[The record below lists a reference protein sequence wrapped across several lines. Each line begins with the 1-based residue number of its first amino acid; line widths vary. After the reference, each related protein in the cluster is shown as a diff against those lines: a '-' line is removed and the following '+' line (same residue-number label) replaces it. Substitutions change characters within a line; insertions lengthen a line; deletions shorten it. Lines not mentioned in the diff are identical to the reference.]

1 MKLGVCYYP
10 EHWPRARW
18 ASDAAM
24 MAAAG
29 LRIVRIAEFAWQL
42 MEPAEGRFAWDWLDE
57 AIATLAQ
64 AGLEVVLG
72 TPTAAP
78 PAWLCA
84 AYPDVLPVDNQG
96 RRRRFGSRRHYCVN
110 SPAYRRHTERI
121 VTALAARYGRHPA
134 VIGWQIDN
142 EFGCH
147 DTARCYC
154 PHCTVAFRRWL
165 QNRYG
170 SLEAL
175 NEAWGTVFWSQTYDD
190 WAQIE
195 APILTVGSPNP
206 SHVLDYWRFASDAYR
221 DYQQL
226 QIDLLRA
233 HTQGQWITTNFMG
246 NYADLN
252 YHDLAAPL
260 DFVTW
265 DSYPTGY
272 AERYGPVF
280 YRSDEQRPVFAWDV
294 GDPYI
299 TGFCHDL
306 TRGLKPRPG
315 GGGTPFWVMEQQA
328 GPINWG
334 AINPGVRPGTVR
346 LWTWHALA
354 AGAEAVIYFRWR
366 ACLYGHEVH
375 HSGLLKHDGTPDL
388 GYHEVMRL
396 ATEAETLAAVAA
408 YPPEPAPIALLLD
421 YEDGWALQM
430 QPHRRDFGYLHHLF
444 VFYRAARQL
453 GFPVDI
459 VPYHAD
465 LTAYRLVIAGNA
477 YLGTSAHEEVLERY
491 VRDGGHVLF
500 GVRSGFKTATNT
512 ATDAPLP
519 GLWRPLVGATVRAW
533 HALPNG
539 VGYGL
544 AGEVDGIG
552 PEATFWAEALAPAT
566 ARVLAYYTSGPFAGE
581 AALTDN
587 GYGTGHAFYLGFYPG
602 FEQAT
607 ALLRYLTAR
616 LDISPLVK
624 GLPADVLA
632 YRRGPYLLLLN
643 FGDEAREVEPDGMQR
658 MTVAPRDLVIYYP
671 HVRTDT

>member
-18 ASDAAM
+18 ATDAAM

-29 LRIVRIAEFAWQL
+29 LRIVRIAEFAWRL
-42 MEPAEGRFAWDWLDE
+42 MEPAEGRFEWGWLDE
-57 AIATLAQ
+57 AIATLAD
-64 AGLEVVLG
+64 AGLQIVLG

-110 SPAYRRHTERI
+110 SPTYRRHTERI
-121 VTALAARYGRHPA
+121 VTAMAERYGRHPA

-154 PHCTVAFRRWL
+154 PHCAEAFRRWL
-165 QNRYG
+165 QARYG
-170 SLEAL
+170 SLDAL
-175 NEAWGTVFWSQTYDD
+175 NAAWGTVFWSQTYDD
-190 WAQIE
+190 WSQIE

-226 QIDLLRA
+226 QIDLLRQ
-233 HTQGQWITTNFMG
+233 HTRGQWVTTNFMG

-272 AERYGPVF
+272 AERYGSVF
-280 YRSDEQRPVFAWDV
+280 YRSDETRPVFAWDV

-306 TRGLKPRPG
+306 TLGLKPRLG

-334 AINPGVRPGTVR
+334 AVNPGIRPGTVR

-354 AGAEAVIYFRWR
+354 AGADAVIYFRWR

-375 HSGLLKHDGTPDL
+375 HSGLLKHDGSPDL
-388 GYHEVMRL
+388 GYEEVQRM
-396 ATEAETLAAVAA
+396 AAEAETMAAVAA
-408 YPPEPAPIALLLD
+408 HPPEPAPIALLLD
-421 YEDGWALQM
+421 YEDGWALQI
-430 QPHRRDFGYLHHLF
+430 QPHRREFGYLHELF
-444 VFYRAARQL
+444 VFYRAARRL

-465 LTAYRLVIAGNA
+465 LRPYRLVIAGSA
-477 YLGTSAHEEVLERY
+477 FLGKPAQQEALERY
-491 VRDGGHVLF
+491 VRDGGNVLL
-500 GVRSGFKTATNT
+500 GVRAGFKTVTNT

-519 GLWRPLVGATVRAW
+519 GIWRSLVGATVTAW
-533 HALPNG
+533 HALPDG

-544 AGEVDGIG
+544 DGAVADLG
-552 PEATFWAEALAPAT
+552 PQATFWAEALVPAT
-566 ARVLAYYTSGPFAGE
+566 AQALAHYTAGPFAGK

-587 GYGTGHAFYLGFYPG
+587 EYGAGRAFYLGFYPRL
-602 FEQAT
+602 EQAT
-607 ALLRYLTAR
+607 ALLRHLTTR
-616 LDISPLVK
+616 LDISPLVAP
-624 GLPADVLA
+624 LPPDVLA
-632 YRRGPYLLLLN
+632 YRRGPYLILLN
-643 FGDEAREVEPDGMQR
+643 FGEEVREVELEGAQR
-658 MTVAPRDLVIYYP
+658 VTLGSRDLVL
-671 HVRTDT
+671 HRRHD

>member
-18 ASDAAM
+18 ATDAAM

-29 LRIVRIAEFAWQL
+29 LRIVRIAEFAWQR
-42 MEPAEGRFAWDWLDE
+42 MEPAEGRFTWDWLDE
-57 AIATLAQ
+57 AIATLAD
-64 AGLEVVLG
+64 AGLQVVLG

-78 PAWLCA
+78 PAWLCT
-84 AYPDVLPVDNQG
+84 AYPDILPVDNQG

-110 SPAYRRHTERI
+110 SPTYRRHTERI
-121 VTALAARYGRHPA
+121 VAAMAARYGRHPA

-154 PHCTVAFRRWL
+154 AHCAEAFRRWL
-165 QNRYG
+165 QARYG
-170 SLEAL
+170 SLDAL
-175 NEAWGTVFWSQTYDD
+175 NAAWGTVFWSQTYDD
-190 WAQIE
+190 WRQIE

-226 QIDLLRA
+226 QIDLLRQ
-233 HTQGQWITTNFMG
+233 HVQGQWVTTNFMG

-272 AERYGPVF
+272 AERYGAVF
-280 YRSDEQRPVFAWDV
+280 YRSDETRPVFAWDV

-306 TRGLKPRPG
+306 TLGLKPRQG

-334 AINPGVRPGTVR
+334 AVNPGIRPGTVR

-354 AGAEAVIYFRWR
+354 SGADAVIYFRWR

-388 GYHEVMRL
+388 GYEEVQRM
-396 ATEAETLAAVAA
+396 AAEAETMAAVAA
-408 YPPEPAPIALLLD
+408 HPPEPAPIALLLD
-421 YEDGWALQM
+421 YEDGWALQI
-430 QPHRRDFGYLHHLF
+430 QPHRREFGYLHQLF
-444 VFYRAARQL
+444 VFYRALRRL

-465 LTAYRLVIAGNA
+465 LTPYRLVIAGSA
-477 YLGTSAHEEVLERY
+477 YLGKPAQREALARY
-491 VRDGGHVLF
+491 VHDGGNVLL
-500 GVRSGFKTATNT
+500 GVRAGFKTPTNT
-512 ATDAPLP
+512 VTDAPLP
-519 GLWRPLVGATVRAW
+519 GIWRPLVGATVTAW
-533 HALPNG
+533 HALPDG

-544 AGEVDGIG
+544 EGTLADLG
-552 PEATFWAEALAPAT
+552 PEATFWTEALAPDT
-566 ARVLAYYTSGPFAGE
+566 AQALAHYTTGPFAGK

-587 GYGTGHAFYLGFYPG
+587 GYGAGHAFYLGFYPRV
-602 FEQAT
+602 EQAT

-616 LDISPLVK
+616 LDIPPLVH
-624 GLPADVLA
+624 GLPPDVLA
-632 YRRGPYLLLLN
+632 YRRGPYCILLN
-643 FGDEAREVEPDGMQR
+643 FGEEAREVELEGAQR
-658 MTVAPRDLVIYYP
+658 VILASRDLVV
-671 HVRTDT
+671 HRRS